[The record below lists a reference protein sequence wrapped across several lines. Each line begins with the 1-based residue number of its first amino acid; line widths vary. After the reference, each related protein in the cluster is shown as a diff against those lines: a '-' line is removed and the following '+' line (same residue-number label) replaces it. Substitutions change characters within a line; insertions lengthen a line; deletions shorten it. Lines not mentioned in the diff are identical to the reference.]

1 MFQPKSESVSVGVES
16 VLVPCRNGLTFGE
29 NAQVTFDIPR
39 NLGFANLKNAR
50 LLTSVKLD
58 TEDAAAD
65 PVYAPDR
72 IAGANIFIKRCTI
85 RSNGV
90 VLEEN
95 NNYYLWAKL
104 HNSASLNEGI
114 ENKRTRMEGCAK
126 SNRIQDSPYW
136 IQNDVTATAANYV
149 GACRAVERQV
159 EIPLLGG
166 IFQKNTAFPL
176 MAMPLEVELI
186 LENASSVLT
195 VVDFGNDIEC
205 ADSGNASETFVE
217 LKASQVGAFAP
228 IGGAQQSSTDANN
241 NIIAC
246 FPWKTGQRVRFTG
259 GGGITAAATG
269 GTMTIASIEVQAG
282 GALRVN
288 LTGGAIDAG
297 AGAATDIKM
306 FSLDAAGAALS
317 GNRANYRWSAPRLVI
332 PKVVP
337 PPKFAQAMAEAIQ
350 KGQYKCDV
358 ISYIDYQN
366 AIVGGTSASTN
377 LIPADLS
384 RVKAIL
390 SVPVDQININRLDTR
405 HGLMGELQGASS
417 YQFQINN
424 ILQPDR
430 LVNVERESYNT
441 PADNAAYNVTKSV
454 PPYALGSNIGG
465 VHAYEL
471 EKALASAGIPV
482 RNMTFVTKNKQQD
495 GCWAL
500 GRSLGPYGTSTN
512 LMGISSILYLNYDAA
527 LPGHNTNLKLLH
539 NFVAHIR
546 TFSITP
552 AGVLVQY

>member
-1 MFQPKSESVSVGVES
+1 MFRPKSESVAVGVES

-29 NAQVTFDIPR
+29 NSQVVFDIPR

-50 LLTSVKLD
+50 LLTSIKVD
-58 TEDAAAD
+58 INDSAAD
-65 PVYAPDR
+65 PVYVPDR

-95 NNYYLWAKL
+95 NNYYLWSKL

-126 SNRIQDSPYW
+126 SNRIADSPFW
-136 IQNDVTATAANYV
+136 IQNSVTASAVNYT
-149 GACRAVERQV
+149 GACRSVERQV

-186 LENASSVLT
+186 LESAESVLS
-195 VVDFGNDIEC
+195 VADCANDLNC
-205 ADSGNASETFVE
+205 ADSSGGGDTFVE
-217 LKASQVGAFAP
+217 LTAAQLGAIAP
-228 IGGAQQSSTDANN
+228 LGAANQASTDANN

-246 FPWKTGQRVRFTG
+246 FPWKTGERVRFTG
-259 GGGITAAATG
+259 AGGITAAATG
-269 GTMTIASIEVQAG
+269 GAMTIASIELQAG

-288 LTGGAIDAG
+288 VAGGAIDDGNA
-297 AGAATDIKM
+297 AATGLKL
-306 FSLDAAGAALS
+306 FSLDANGALLS
-317 GNRANYRWSAPRLVI
+317 GNKPTYRWTQPRLVI

-366 AIVGGTSASTN
+366 AIVGGTSSSTN
-377 LIPADLS
+377 IIPADLS

-405 HGLMGELQGASS
+405 HGLMGELQGANS

-430 LVNVERESYNT
+430 LVDLVRESYNV
-441 PADNAAYNVTKSV
+441 PADNAAYNVTKAV
-454 PPYALGSNIGG
+454 PPYCLGSNIGG

-482 RNMTFVTKNKQQD
+482 RNMTFVTKTKEQD
-495 GCWAL
+495 GCWVL

-512 LMGISSILYLNYDAA
+512 LMGISSILYLNYDAT
-527 LPGHNTNLKLLH
+527 LPGHNNNLKLLH

-546 TFSITP
+546 TFSVTP
-552 AGVLVQY
+552 AGVQVMY

>member
-1 MFQPKSESVSVGVES
+1 MFRPKSEAVAVGVES

-29 NAQVTFDIPR
+29 NAQVVFDIPR

-50 LLTSVKLD
+50 LLTSVRLD
-58 TEDAAAD
+58 KDDSAVD
-65 PVYAPDR
+65 PVYIPDR

-114 ENKRTRMEGCAK
+114 ENKRTRLEGCAK
-126 SNRIQDSPYW
+126 SGRIQDSPYW
-136 IQNDVTATAANYV
+136 IQNSVTANAANYTGV
-149 GACRAVERQV
+149 CRSVERQV

-186 LENASSVLT
+186 LEQADCVLSVA
-195 VVDFGNDIEC
+195 DFANDLNC
-205 ADSGNASETFVE
+205 ADSSGGGDTFVE
-217 LKASQVGAFAP
+217 LTAAQRAAIAP
-228 IGGAQQSSTDANN
+228 IGAANQASEDANN
-241 NIIAC
+241 NIISC

-259 GGGITAAATG
+259 GGGISAAALA
-269 GTMTIASIEVQAG
+269 GTLTIASIELQAG
-282 GALRVN
+282 GALRIN
-288 LTGGAIDAG
+288 LSGAVDDNAT
-297 AGAATDIKM
+297 AATGLKM
-306 FSLDAAGAALS
+306 FSLSTDGQPLS
-317 GNRANYRWSAPRLVI
+317 GNKANYRWSNPRLVI

-377 LIPADLS
+377 IIPADLS
-384 RVKAIL
+384 RVKSIISL
-390 SVPVDQININRLDTR
+390 PVDQQYICRLDTK
-405 HGLMGELQGASS
+405 HGLMGQLQGAVS

-430 LVNVERESYNT
+430 LVDLERESYNV
-441 PADNAAYNVTKSV
+441 PADNANYNFTKAV

-471 EKALASAGIPV
+471 EKALASANIPV
-482 RNMTFVTKNKQQD
+482 RNMTFVTKTKEQD

-512 LMGISSILYLNYDAA
+512 LMGISSILYLNYDSASPTYNA
-527 LPGHNTNLKLLH
+527 NLKLLH
-539 NFVAHIR
+539 NFVSHIR

-552 AGVLVQY
+552 AGVQVMY